1 MVILGEWLTG
11 HLHCTT
17 GLINLEAIQ
26 KNENGQRAKYLFH
39 EKFSSKDDNE
49 KMGLPKS
56 WPRPLSTVEL
66 RLKTTPRGRV
76 NVVPL
81 YSSG

>member
-1 MVILGEWLTG
+1 MVTLGEWLTG

-26 KNENGQRAKYLFH
+26 KNEDGERAKYLFH
-39 EKFSSKDDNE
+39 EKFFSKDDNE

-56 WPRPLSTVEL
+56 
-66 RLKTTPRGRV
+66 
-76 NVVPL
+76 
-81 YSSG
+81 

>member
-1 MVILGEWLTG
+1 MVTLGEWLTSR
-11 HLHCTT
+11 LHCTT

-26 KNENGQRAKYLFH
+26 KIEDGERAKYLFH

-56 WPRPLSTVEL
+56 
-66 RLKTTPRGRV
+66 
-76 NVVPL
+76 
-81 YSSG
+81 